1 MTGRGDLLPDGW
13 KTIALIS
20 RQVRLD
26 ADGTPWT
33 SQPDPVLR
41 ELIRGVYR
49 KLCESGE
56 TGRQIVA
63 VHQEIIAMLD
73 ALIEQRRKR
82 TIRRIDF
89 QFGQPLSSPH
99 SCIK

>member
-1 MTGRGDLLPDGW
+1 MQRVGDSRKRRGTGPIR
-13 KTIALIS
+13 LIS
-20 RQVRLD
+20 REVRLD

-41 ELIRGVYR
+41 ERIREVYR

-63 VHQEIIAMLD
+63 VHQEITASLNAM
-73 ALIEQRRKR
+73 AEAGRGRHRR
-82 TIRRIDF
+82 RRDE
-89 QFGQPLSSPH
+89 P
-99 SCIK
+99 

>member
-1 MTGRGDLLPDGW
+1 M
-13 KTIALIS
+13 
-20 RQVRLD
+20 
-26 ADGTPWT
+26 PWT

-41 ELIRGVYR
+41 ERIREVYR

-82 TIRRIDF
+82 TISTESP
-89 QFGQPLSSPH
+89 FGFAPDVR
-99 SCIK
+99 

>member
-41 ELIRGVYR
+41 ERIREVYR

-63 VHQEIIAMLD
+63 VHQEIIAMLN
-73 ALIEQRRKR
+73 ALIERKKR
-82 TIRRIDF
+82 TRVV
-89 QFGQPLSSPH
+89 
-99 SCIK
+99 